1 MYDFMAGVEQTMKN
15 YSMALLNLVMGTC
28 LFLYGHEATAK
39 TDVEKTSVSAGVKQE
54 QAKNNKAGQKTDRS
68 AMDTGNVVE
77 AIVQKPLDLSIPFEV
92 TESVGQKAEKNTAAR
107 GLFTAGKQRT
117 RTLELNGS
125 AVMTQDPEGEKQQ
138 SVDGAS
144 IIFSVRP

>member
-1 MYDFMAGVEQTMKN
+1 MAGVEQTMKN
-15 YSMALLNLVMGTC
+15 YSIALLNFAMGTW
-28 LFLYGHEATAK
+28 LFLYGHETAAK
-39 TDVEKTSVSAGVKQE
+39 TDVEKTSVSAGAKQE
-54 QAKNNKAGQKTDRS
+54 QAENNKAFGQKTDMP
-68 AMDTGNVVE
+68 AMDTGSAAE

-92 TESVGQKAEKNTAAR
+92 TVTESVGQKTEKNAAAR
-107 GLFTAGKQRT
+107 DLFTAGKQRA
-117 RTLELNGS
+117 RTLELNGG